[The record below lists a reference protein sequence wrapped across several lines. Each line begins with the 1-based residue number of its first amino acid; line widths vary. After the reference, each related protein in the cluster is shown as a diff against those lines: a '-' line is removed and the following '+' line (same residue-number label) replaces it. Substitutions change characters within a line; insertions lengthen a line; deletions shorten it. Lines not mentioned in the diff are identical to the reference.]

1 MIISRSFAIVGDP
14 NKFDSEC
21 VALFS
26 LCPDV
31 YARLF
36 KISGVSG
43 RKKIRVERISPYFL
57 GKKIEMFR
65 KEKASLSEFEQM
77 EVKFLKMAIHFVAL
91 LSLG

>member
-14 NKFDSEC
+14 NKFDSYNELGITRMSS
-21 VALFS
+21 VLPFFS

-57 GKKIEMFR
+57 GKKIE
-65 KEKASLSEFEQM
+65 SQ
-77 EVKFLKMAIHFVAL
+77 
-91 LSLG
+91 